1 MNSRKKLNL
10 QLPSDYGNVLKQI
23 KARIQS
29 AQIQAALA
37 VNRELIRLY
46 WDIGGQIVE
55 RQKLEKWGTA
65 VIERLADDLQQAF
78 PGVKGFSA
86 RNIWRMRAFYLAYT
100 QEVQKLSNS
109 GAELDGQNLPQAVAE
124 IPWGHNVLLLEKV
137 KDVQARLWY
146 IHKTL
151 EFGWSRSV
159 LWHHIDTKL
168 YKRQFQTSTA
178 ANFQLTLPPA
188 QSDLV
193 REVLKDPY
201 NFDFLTLA
209 DDAQEKDLERGLLAH
224 IREFLLE
231 LGVGFAFV
239 GNQYHLKV
247 GDEDFYI
254 DLLFYHLRL
263 RCFVVIDLKMKE
275 FKPEFSGKMNF
286 YVSAVD
292 DLLRHP
298 DDQPSIGMILCKT
311 KNQILVEYALRD
323 LNKPIGVSTYQL
335 QDALP
340 EQLQGSLPTIEQ
352 LEAELEA
359 VSVEIEE
366 EE

>member
-1 MNSRKKLNL
+1 M
-10 QLPSDYGNVLKQI
+10 
-23 KARIQS
+23 
-29 AQIQAALA
+29 
-37 VNRELIRLY
+37 
-46 WDIGGQIVE
+46 
-55 RQKLEKWGTA
+55 
-65 VIERLADDLQQAF
+65 
-78 PGVKGFSA
+78 
-86 RNIWRMRAFYLAYT
+86 
-100 QEVQKLSNS
+100 
-109 GAELDGQNLPQAVAE
+109 AE

-146 IHKTL
+146 IRKTL
-151 EFGWSRSV
+151 EHGWSRSV

-168 YKRQFQTSTA
+168 YNRQFQPSRA

-209 DDAQEKDLERGLLAH
+209 DDAQEKDLERGLLEH

-254 DLLFYHLRL
+254 DLLFYHFRL

-298 DDQPSIGMILCKT
+298 DDQPSIGIILCKT
-311 KNQILVEYALRD
+311 KNQTLVEYALRD
-323 LNKPIGVSTYQL
+323 VNKPIGVSTYQL
-335 QDALP
+335 RDALP

-359 VSVEIEE
+359 VSVEIDEE
-366 EE
+366 E